1 MLDLHSDDATCPAST
16 LNGLPTS
23 LTSLRLAFAAAS
35 TLPGPEDKQV
45 CDLGWGTISGG
56 AQGEG
61 GRVLWMVLGV
71 LEPPHM
77 RSIAAAVP
85 LAVSS
90 SYAVVVHLRVVELP
104 VNVG

>member
-1 MLDLHSDDATCPAST
+1 M
-16 LNGLPTS
+16 
-23 LTSLRLAFAAAS
+23 
-35 TLPGPEDKQV
+35 
-45 CDLGWGTISGG
+45 
-56 AQGEG
+56 
-61 GRVLWMVLGV
+61 LWMVLGV